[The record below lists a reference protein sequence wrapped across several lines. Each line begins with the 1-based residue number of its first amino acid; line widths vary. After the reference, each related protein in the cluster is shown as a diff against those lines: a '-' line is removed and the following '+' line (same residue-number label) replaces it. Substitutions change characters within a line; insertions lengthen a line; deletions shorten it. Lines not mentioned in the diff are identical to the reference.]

1 MGNSALSKCLRGGA
15 TLPKYLVKIRNP
27 YGFHKKD
34 EQVILSETEFNL
46 QKDNVELIKKIE
58 DINELSIIK

>member
-1 MGNSALSKCLRGGA
+1 MGNSALSKCLRGSSFS
-15 TLPKYLVKIRNP
+15 PKYLVKIRNP
-27 YGFHKKD
+27 YGFHKEN